1 MSVLKHRVHH
11 VIVTASEVDKSCC
24 DAKVK
29 TKGSPEQAACT
40 KSVHAARA
48 SPDRCTKSNRKKAET
63 GTTMWCKCNKHG
75 RQIGGAEQCV
85 DTGGGRNDVCKWNDG
100 DKLCVPSKAT
110 AGSGDAPKAK
120 PEGQEPKQTV
130 VQQMAANINQGTG
143 KENNQA
149 LSGQLSQQRAL
160 TN

>member
-40 KSVHAARA
+40 KSFHAAREIM
-48 SPDRCTKSNRKKAET
+48 CTKSSRKKAPK
-63 GTTMWCKCNKHG
+63 GSVKWCKCNKHG
-75 RQIGGAEQCV
+75 QQLGGAEQCV
-85 DTGGGRNDVCKWNDG
+85 DTGGGRNDVCKWDDG
-100 DKLCVPSKAT
+100 NKLCVPSKAT

-149 LSGQLSQQRAL
+149 LSGQFSQQGAL
-160 TN
+160 TK